1 MNKGEQVSNMEM
13 VAETLEQAGVQQAR
27 GLMDQRANGNV
38 QDSPGKGQREL
49 NQGGAGRT
57 AREVKEDQGIRR
69 GEPKAKQPNAD
80 GERY

>member
-1 MNKGEQVSNMEM
+1 
-13 VAETLEQAGVQQAR
+13 
-27 GLMDQRANGNV
+27 MDHRANGNV
-38 QDSPGKGQREL
+38 QDSPEKGQREL

-69 GEPKAKQPNAD
+69 GEPKAKQPNTD

>member
-13 VAETLEQAGVQQAR
+13 VAETQEQAGVQQTR
-27 GLMDQRANGNV
+27 DLTNQRANRNV
-38 QDSPGKGQREL
+38 QDSPEKGQREL

-57 AREVKEDQGIRR
+57 VREVKEDQGIRKKS
-69 GEPKAKQPNAD
+69 KAKQANTD